1 MTTTHRQVD
10 QLKAQAVVVPSKS
23 QAGNATLLKR
33 SPSVRIL
40 FSYLVIRSFR
50 SYLLRENAPL
60 KQEKSEFLQGFV
72 ENTRANLTRR
82 HAVGL
87 AANFPPL
94 AHSKLVLFTCV
105 ALAGELNLGRPGSSG
120 VFPPP
125 SLFSDFW
132 LQITLATRAARRRT
146 APKSN
151 ISHRTGNFRP

>member
-1 MTTTHRQVD
+1 MTTTHRQID

-40 FSYLVIRSFR
+40 FSYLVIRFFR
-50 SYLLRENAPL
+50 SYLLRENTPL
-60 KQEKSEFLQGFV
+60 KQEKSEFLQGFPQ
-72 ENTRANLTRR
+72 NFTRR
-82 HAVGL
+82 HGVGL
-87 AANFPPL
+87 AAKFPPL
-94 AHSKLVLFTCV
+94 AYSKLVLFTCV
-105 ALAGELNLGRPGSSG
+105 ALAGELNLGGPGSSG
-120 VFPPP
+120 VFPP

-151 ISHRTGNFRP
+151 TSHRTGNFLP

>member
-1 MTTTHRQVD
+1 MTTTHRQID
-10 QLKAQAVVVPSKS
+10 QLKAQAVVVPLKS

-50 SYLLRENAPL
+50 SYVLRENTPL

-72 ENTRANLTRR
+72 ENTRAKPHPASWR
-82 HAVGL
+82 GL
-87 AANFPPL
+87 AARFPPL

-120 VFPPP
+120 VFPP

-132 LQITLATRAARRRT
+132 LQITLATRAARRKT

-151 ISHRTGNFRP
+151 ISHRTGNFLL